1 MKPRHLLTLKH
12 VQASNELMHSINFA
26 KDMINKCELER
37 QRAISGAGLK
47 SLSIDRA
54 IKHMERQVDRLA
66 EALRVSETYHNEGH
80 PEEFENYSKISDWYD
95 SANRQ
100 LDALKKS
107 QREKV
112 NVFEFSYELMDAIK
126 DRVSIVDMVDELK
139 IRKKRSGGNRYVI
152 ICPFHDE
159 KTPSCMVYADDDKFH
174 CFGCQ
179 AYGDSIDFYQ
189 MYNDIEFDEALARLC
204 DRLQIQ
210 VQDADQVEAVDEKIN
225 HYKDLLQ
232 NAEKVLEEENK
243 NYAKE
248 LNNANHN

>member
-1 MKPRHLLTLKH
+1 MKPRHLLTLRH
-12 VQASNELMHSINFA
+12 VQASNEIMRSINFA

-66 EALRVSETYHNEGH
+66 EALRVSEKYHNEGH

-107 QREKV
+107 QRKKV

-179 AYGDSIDFYQ
+179 AHGDSIDFYQ